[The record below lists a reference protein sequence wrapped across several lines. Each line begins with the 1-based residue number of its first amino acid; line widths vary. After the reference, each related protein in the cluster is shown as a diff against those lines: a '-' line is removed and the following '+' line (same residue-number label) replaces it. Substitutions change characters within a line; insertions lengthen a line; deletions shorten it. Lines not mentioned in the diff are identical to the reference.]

1 VIAFL
6 INPRNPNAEPDTSDA
21 RTAAAAAG
29 QELRVFAASSEGD
42 LRLAFAAMAEQRIGG
57 LLVGVD
63 SFGLSAAHFTALV
76 AQYAIPAVYN
86 VRDYP
91 VAGGLMSYGASR
103 VEAWRLAGTYV
114 GRILRGEKAGELP
127 VLQSS
132 KFEFVLNLQTARALS
147 IQVPSGILSI
157 ADEVIE

>member
-1 VIAFL
+1 MLSRISVTHEPPLLPPVRSYGFL
-6 INPRNPNAEPDTSDA
+6 RLAPK
-21 RTAAAAAG
+21 
-29 QELRVFAASSEGD
+29 GD
-42 LRLAFAAMAEQRIGG
+42 LELAFAAMAQQRIGG

-63 SFGLSAAHFTALV
+63 SFGLSAEHFTAVV

-103 VEAWRLAGTYV
+103 VEARRQTGTYV
-114 GRILRGEKAGELP
+114 GRILKGGNAGELP

-132 KFEFVLNLQTARALS
+132 KFEFVLNLRTARALN
-147 IQVPSGILSI
+147 IEVPSGVLSI